1 MSISA
6 SALVVESAA
15 ESASDAGVVSQAW
28 TWLTSG
34 DSWSG
39 DGGIGARILEHLG
52 YSLLATVIAAVI
64 GIALGVV
71 VGHTGRGQG
80 AVLGASGILRAMPSL
95 GLLTFLALIIPAGV
109 TLPLIPSTI
118 VLVILA
124 VPPILA
130 ATASG
135 FRSIDRSV
143 IDAAYAMGH
152 STKQVIGRVEFPLAM
167 PVLIG
172 GLRSAWLQVLATA
185 TIAAYLGLGGLGRFL
200 LDSLAVRDYGV
211 MLGAAVLVAG
221 LALVTDLVFTIAE
234 KVLAPAGA
242 RTGGAR

>member
-1 MSISA
+1 M
-6 SALVVESAA
+6 SAA
-15 ESASDAGVVSQAW
+15 ENASVVGQAW
-28 TWLTSG
+28 SWLTSAG
-34 DSWSG
+34 SWTG
-39 DGGIGARILEHLG
+39 DGGIGVRILEHLG
-52 YSLLATVIAAVI
+52 YSIVATVIAAI
-64 GIALGVV
+64 LGVMLGAV

-95 GLLTFLALIIPAGV
+95 GLLTFLALVIPAGV
-109 TLPLIPSTI
+109 TLPLIPATI

-130 ATASG
+130 ATAAG
-135 FRSIDRSV
+135 FRSIDRAV
-143 IDAAYAMGH
+143 VDAAYAMGH
-152 STKQVIGRVEFPLAM
+152 STRQVVGRVEFPLAM

-221 LALVTDLVFTIAE
+221 LALVTDLLFTIAE
-234 KVLAPAGA
+234 KLLAPAGA
-242 RTGGAR
+242 RTGGDR

>member
-1 MSISA
+1 MSIVVAAADSA
-6 SALVVESAA
+6 TDRNVVA
-15 ESASDAGVVSQAW
+15 QAW
-28 TWLTSG
+28 AWLTSG

-39 DGGIGARILEHLG
+39 GAGIGARLLEHLG
-52 YSLLATVIAAVI
+52 YSLLATAIAAVI

-80 AVLGASGILRAMPSL
+80 VVLGASGILRAMPSL

-130 ATASG
+130 GTASG

-152 STKQVIGRVEFPLAM
+152 STKQVIGQVEFPLAM
-167 PVLIG
+167 PVLVG
-172 GLRSAWLQVLATA
+172 GLRSAWLQVVATA

-211 MLGAAVLVAG
+211 MLGAAVLVAA
-221 LALVTDLVFTIAE
+221 LALITDLAFTVAE
-234 KVLAPAGA
+234 KSLARVGA
-242 RTGGAR
+242 RTGGTR